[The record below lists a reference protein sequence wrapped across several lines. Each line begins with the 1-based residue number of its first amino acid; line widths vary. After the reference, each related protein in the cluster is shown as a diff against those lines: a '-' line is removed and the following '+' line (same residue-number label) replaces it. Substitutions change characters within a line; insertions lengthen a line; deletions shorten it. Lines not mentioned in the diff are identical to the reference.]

1 MNNLH
6 VKKGDTVIVV
16 SGNDKGKVG
25 KVVEVSPKE
34 GKVIVEKVNVQT
46 KHVKAR
52 KQNDPSGIMEVEGA
66 IYACKVRPY
75 VKSEV
80 PKAKTTTEKTKT
92 TTTKSKA
99 KKETK

>member
-6 VKKGDTVIVV
+6 VKKGDTVIVL

-75 VKSEV
+75 VKNDE
-80 PKAKTTTEKTKT
+80 PKAKTTEKAK
-92 TTTKSKA
+92 TTKSKA

>member
-66 IYACKVRPY
+66 IYACKVRVY
-75 VKSEV
+75 DKKDES
-80 PKAKTTTEKTKT
+80 KAKTTEKAK
-92 TTTKSKA
+92 TTKSKA

>member
-75 VKSEV
+75 VKKDE
-80 PKAKTTTEKTKT
+80 PKEKTATTEKAK
-92 TTTKSKA
+92 TTKSKA

>member
-1 MNNLH
+1 MNKVH

-66 IYACKVRPY
+66 IYACKVVPY
-75 VKSEV
+75 VKSGETKATTTTT
-80 PKAKTTTEKTKT
+80 KAK
-92 TTTKSKA
+92 TTKSKA
-99 KKETK
+99 KKTETK